1 MDLDTQMYFHLL
13 RNLLTKN
20 LKMIKK
26 SLRNLFHRLLT
37 NWKSFSQVSGGKFPL
52 NNIAFQLW
60 CDVVD
65 WYENIDTRQMRYSP
79 KTLQFF

>member
-13 RNLLTKN
+13 RNLLTKC

-37 NWKSFSQVSGGKFPL
+37 NWKKLEKENCYKSSSLRFQARNFP
-52 NNIAFQLW
+52 
-60 CDVVD
+60 
-65 WYENIDTRQMRYSP
+65 
-79 KTLQFF
+79 